1 MEIRIKFEYKKICD
15 MNTTLISIII
25 RTLNEER
32 HLPSLLKGIYSQK
45 CIYSFDINLI
55 DSGSDDQ
62 TLKIAKDFKC
72 RITHIDK
79 KDFSFG
85 RSLNQCIN
93 FSKGCYLVLISGHCI
108 PKNNYWLENL
118 VKPLVE
124 GSVQLTYGRQLAGE
138 KSNWSERQIYKK
150 YFPVQQKIPQEGFFC
165 NNANSAV
172 LRSTWEKYKFNE
184 ELTGLEDMEF
194 AKRMVNEG
202 GKVGYVSTSEVY
214 HLHNESWSQVR
225 RRFEREAIAL
235 KVIFPEIQIKKRN
248 VINYILA
255 GIWNDIF
262 PKDDV
267 KPKLSNLMEIIFYR
281 INQYFGS
288 YKGNNYRNS
297 LTEELREVY
306 FYPKPSIND
315 ISKIRN

>member
-1 MEIRIKFEYKKICD
+1 
-15 MNTTLISIII
+15 MNIPLISIII

-55 DSGSDDQ
+55 DSGSHDR

-72 RITHIDK
+72 RITYIDK
-79 KDFSFG
+79 RDFSFG
-85 RSLNQCIN
+85 RSLNECIK
-93 FSKGCYLVLISGHCI
+93 FSKGIYLVLISGHCI
-108 PKNNYWLENL
+108 PKNNCWLENL
-118 VKPLVE
+118 VKPLVD
-124 GSVQLTYGRQLAGE
+124 GSVQLTYGRQLAGD

-150 YFPVQQKIPQEGFFC
+150 YFPIEQKIPQEGFFC

-172 LRSTWEKYKFNE
+172 LRSIWSKYKFNE

-194 AKRMVNEG
+194 AKRLVNDG
-202 GKVGYVSTSEVY
+202 GKVGYVSNSEVY

-248 VINYILA
+248 VLNYIIA
-255 GIWNDIF
+255 GILNDIF
-262 PKDDV
+262 PKDDDR
-267 KPKLSNLMEIIFYR
+267 PNLSNLNEIILYR
-281 INQYFGS
+281 INQYVGS
-288 YKGNNYRNS
+288 YKGNQYKIK
-297 LTEELREVY
+297 LTEELREIY
-306 FYPKPSIND
+306 FYPKPYAND
-315 ISKIRN
+315 VSKIKN